1 MRLIAILVFTFILAG
16 CGSEKGESHSGATID
31 VSGDGNTINFCP
43 ENTKADTEATGGGV
57 DCGNPATT
65 TTTPEVG

>member
-16 CGSEKGESHSGATID
+16 CGEKGESHSGVVLD
-31 VSGDGNTINFCP
+31 VSGDGNTINVCP
-43 ENTKADTEATGGGV
+43 ENTKADTEATSGGV

>member
-1 MRLIAILVFTFILAG
+1 MKYLLVVPLLLLLAG
-16 CGSEKGESHSGATID
+16 CGDKGKTHSGATID